1 MDGNIY
7 VLQSLSAEP
16 ATKRLVNSVCCNFDN
31 QFNNDVHCAV
41 VLVMIILIG
50 LIS

>member
-31 QFNNDVHCAV
+31 QFNNDMQ
-41 VLVMIILIG
+41 LVMIILIG